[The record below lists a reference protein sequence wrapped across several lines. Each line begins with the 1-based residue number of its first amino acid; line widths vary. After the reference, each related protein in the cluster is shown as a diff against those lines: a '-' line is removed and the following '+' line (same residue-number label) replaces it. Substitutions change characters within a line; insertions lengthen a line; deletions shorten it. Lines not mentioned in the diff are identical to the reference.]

1 VKDHVFVIQTSNYR
15 WILGHWVR
23 QISKC
28 VPGSSTIWWIPISF
42 SKSGIL
48 NEILKKFPL
57 PRSRAYFFTQPTLFE
72 NYLRNMPER
81 LEGRAVVLY
90 THNDNSLG
98 DDLHQVEVLSKCNKV
113 HFMCSLDAERLVK
126 SGLAVA
132 KARTILGAVDSNCF
146 KILSVERKEKSI
158 LLSSKFGPRK
168 GGNVLSDL
176 VKSMPEWTFTILG
189 TGWEEYIHEKGLN
202 NYSNFEYIL
211 WNESARNYL
220 MSRHT
225 IFLSLSNLEGGPIPL
240 IEALNCG
247 MFAIATDTG
256 FARDIIADGINGRI
270 LPIESDYEKVKSS
283 IIDAKLNEAKSI
295 ESVSELSW
303 DRLAR
308 LYLCDVSIKSS

>member
-1 VKDHVFVIQTSNYR
+1 MKEHVFVIQTSNYR

-23 QISKC
+23 QISKR
-28 VPGSSTIWWIPISF
+28 VPGSSMIWWIPISF

-57 PRSRAYFFTQPTLFE
+57 PKSRAYFFTQPTLFE
-72 NYLRNMPER
+72 NYFRYMPER
-81 LEGRAVVLY
+81 LAGRSVVLY
-90 THNDNSLG
+90 THNDISLG

-113 HFMCSLDAERLVK
+113 HFMCSLDAGRLVE
-126 SGLAVA
+126 SGLPAS
-132 KARTILGAVDSNCF
+132 KARTILGAVDSTCF

-189 TGWEEYIHEKGLN
+189 TGWEAYIENEGLN
-202 NYSNFEYIL
+202 SYSNFEYIL
-211 WNESARNYL
+211 WNEHDRNYL
-220 MSRHT
+220 MSRNT

-256 FARDIIADGINGRI
+256 FARDIIADGINGKI
-270 LPIESDYEKVKSS
+270 IPVEADYEKVRSA
-283 IIDAKLNEAKSI
+283 IVDAKLNENQSI
-295 ESVSELSW
+295 QSVAELSW

-308 LYLCDVSIKSS
+308 LYLCDVSLDNS